1 MKTIAYFL
9 CSFITL
15 FGSAQTMKYSVDLTQ
30 CNNDQLLVLLNTTY
44 QGNETVTYNFPMTIP
59 GTYAVLDYGRY
70 ISQFKAFDS
79 KGNAL
84 KVKKKSTNTYEIK
97 PATDIAKIQYIVDD
111 SWEEKNSKTKIFEPA
126 GTGFEAGKYFYINN
140 GGLFGY
146 FETNWNNSIQ
156 IDFKTPSNLYGFTTL
171 SKEQVNENAIRFT
184 AKNYHDLIDNPIL
197 FTGEKDETIRVQN
210 TNVTIAS
217 YHENNNN
224 SAKIIKDKID
234 SAMIAI
240 DLFVGGNLPVN
251 HYAFLNFIR
260 DFTFL
265 DAYYSGEKKMG
276 LFQRLKLIQRFNN
289 QGFGALEHGHS
300 SSYFLAD
307 FGGNSFTD
315 MIYET
320 GIHEFMHIYTPL
332 SLHSQYIGE
341 FNYSKPIMS
350 KHLWLYEGV
359 TEYFSVIIAMQGG
372 LTSVEKTLKNNLY
385 NKIMEARSYPE
396 NMPFTEM
403 SAHVFDKP
411 YSKQYDQVYDRGA
424 IMAMLLDIEIMHLT
438 QGEKTLKSVIFKLA
452 DKYGSER
459 SFSEEQFIN
468 EFVAEVDPR
477 LKAFFTKYVEGT
489 EPLPISAFF
498 EKIGVEYVYRKK
510 TIMPS
515 NFLTQNHYNVKIDRR
530 IINGSIQIKK
540 ADRSNIF
547 GLKSKDQ
554 VNYYELKK
562 AYMQEDGTYVP
573 EGTMITIEA
582 IRKDNKISLTF
593 PAKYEEGTLMHQ
605 IGVMT
610 KMTEEQEKL
619 FKLWST
625 GK

>member
-1 MKTIAYFL
+1 
-9 CSFITL
+9 
-15 FGSAQTMKYSVDLTQ
+15 
-30 CNNDQLLVLLNTTY
+30 
-44 QGNETVTYNFPMTIP
+44 
-59 GTYAVLDYGRY
+59 
-70 ISQFKAFDS
+70 
-79 KGNAL
+79 
-84 KVKKKSTNTYEIK
+84 
-97 PATDIAKIQYIVDD
+97 
-111 SWEEKNSKTKIFEPA
+111 
-126 GTGFEAGKYFYINN
+126 
-140 GGLFGY
+140 
-146 FETNWNNSIQ
+146 
-156 IDFKTPSNLYGFTTL
+156 
-171 SKEQVNENAIRFT
+171 
-184 AKNYHDLIDNPIL
+184 
-197 FTGEKDETIRVQN
+197 
-210 TNVTIAS
+210 
-217 YHENNNN
+217 
-224 SAKIIKDKID
+224 
-234 SAMIAI
+234 MIAI

-477 LKAFFTKYVEGT
+477 LKEFFHEICGRY
-489 EPLPISAFF
+489 
-498 EKIGVEYVYRKK
+498 
-510 TIMPS
+510 
-515 NFLTQNHYNVKIDRR
+515 
-530 IINGSIQIKK
+530 
-540 ADRSNIF
+540 
-547 GLKSKDQ
+547 
-554 VNYYELKK
+554 
-562 AYMQEDGTYVP
+562 
-573 EGTMITIEA
+573 
-582 IRKDNKISLTF
+582 
-593 PAKYEEGTLMHQ
+593 
-605 IGVMT
+605 
-610 KMTEEQEKL
+610 
-619 FKLWST
+619 
-625 GK
+625 